1 MHSYVYDY
9 APKSFANTWTKNN
22 QRETQHNLRN
32 NDDFTLP
39 MARIELFKKIPL
51 YSLPLAWNIVGDIK
65 LQHNKTTFR
74 WGLREKLFGELIEMP
89 E

>member
-1 MHSYVYDY
+1 MHAYVYDY

-39 MARIELFKKIPL
+39 MARIEFFKKYPFTP
-51 YSLPLAWNIVGDIK
+51 SL
-65 LQHNKTTFR
+65 
-74 WGLREKLFGELIEMP
+74 
-89 E
+89 